1 MPQFAL
7 PSFRQPQLLQQALS
21 HRSYTN
27 EHPGSGDNN
36 ERLEFLG
43 DAILNFVSGAYLF
56 HRYPTKPEGEL
67 TPLRAALV
75 DETQLAQFA
84 IALQLGQSLRV
95 GKGADLQGA
104 RQNQNL
110 LSSAFEALIGA
121 YFLDSGAN
129 VETVQAYVEP
139 FFDAVIDKLAVTAP
153 VTNYKSR
160 LQEWMQKEL
169 GENPVYEIVSATGPD
184 HAKLF
189 VVAVRVQGRV
199 YGQGTGHKKQEAEK
213 AAAREALRHLQLL
226 P

>member
-95 GKGADLQGA
+95 VKGADLQGA

-129 VETVQAYVEP
+129 VETVQEYVEP